1 MVQHH
6 TISGQA
12 GKLVTGSE
20 VNCNAVKY
28 YEIWK
33 HHEDVPNVTL
43 HISGVKV
50 IEGHGTT
57 LGCKTTYNDETR
69 TTHHSGI
76 GGDMMKVY
84 KKFVATLVVNPKAN
98 GHGSIVSWTIDYD
111 KIHEDYPIP
120 ISYLQFFQFQIED
133 FFAFFR
139 IRMWE
144 NLHLPKM
151 AQHHTISGQAGKL
164 VTASEVNYDA
174 DKYYEIWKN
183 HEDLP
188 NVTPHIPSVNVIEGH
203 GTTSGCVKEW
213 NYLLE
218 GKNLHVHEK
227 TIYNDE
233 TRNKHHSAIG
243 GDIMKVYKKFVVTL
257 VVNPKANRHGSIVS
271 WTIEYEKLHE
281 DSPFPIDYL
290 QFFQF
295 QIEDVN
301 SHLCSYE

>member
-57 LGCKTTYNDETR
+57 LGCIKEWNY
-69 TTHHSGI
+69 
-76 GGDMMKVY
+76 
-84 KKFVATLVVNPKAN
+84 LLVNPKAN

-133 FFAFFR
+133 VNFCLCAS
-139 IRMWE
+139 I
-144 NLHLPKM
+144 NTYLYLYS
-151 AQHHTISGQAGKL
+151 TDICQAGKL

-233 TRNKHHSAIG
+233 TRTKHHSAIG

-281 DSPFPIDYL
+281 DYPFPIDYL

-301 SHLCSYE
+301 SHLCAYE